1 MDWNKVDTW
10 EKLLAVRARQL
21 QRRKEDFEKAAAA
34 VKVSRERN
42 KKWFDK
48 NKKLRKDKLVVGD
61 WVLVHNMQ
69 LEKQHSKKLDN
80 RWLGP
85 YKIRSISNKGT
96 YLLEEPD
103 GTKLKSIYAGESVKR
118 FYPRQGIL
126 DWEKFEEFF
135 EEEEE
140 DQ

>member
-1 MDWNKVDTW
+1 M
-10 EKLLAVRARQL
+10 
-21 QRRKEDFEKAAAA
+21 
-34 VKVSRERN
+34 
-42 KKWFDK
+42 
-48 NKKLRKDKLVVGD
+48 VGD

-103 GTKLKSIYAGESVKR
+103 GMKLKSIYASERVKR
-118 FYPRQGIL
+118 FYSQQGIL
-126 DWEKFEEFF
+126 DWEEFEEFF

-140 DQ
+140 EQ